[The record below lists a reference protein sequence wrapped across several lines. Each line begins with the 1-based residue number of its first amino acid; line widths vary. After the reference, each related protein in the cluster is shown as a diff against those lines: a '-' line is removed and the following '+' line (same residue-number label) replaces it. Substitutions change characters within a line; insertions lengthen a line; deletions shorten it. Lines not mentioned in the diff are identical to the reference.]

1 MVTTKNFDRIMFIAD
16 QPKPHVP
23 FLPAFMEIQSFVDT
37 KIAARFN
44 EDNVFFDITHKDL
57 QVRVSN

>member
-1 MVTTKNFDRIMFIAD
+1 MFIAD

-23 FLPAFMEIQSFVDT
+23 FLLAFMETQSFVSFVDT

-44 EDNVFFDITHKDL
+44 EDNQFFDITHKYL
-57 QVRVSN
+57 QVRFLIY